1 MHKSISECDIEY
13 VSPSDYEPPEITV
26 NERNTKSHNDADEAY
41 ERMVRKSLRQVEKQ
55 KVRSFHSVC
64 FSRDLPEF

>member
-1 MHKSISECDIEY
+1 MSMAECDIEY
-13 VSPSDYEPPEITV
+13 VSPSDYEPPEIRA
-26 NERNTKSHNDADEAY
+26 NERNSKAQSANDADEAY

-64 FSRDLPEF
+64 FSSDLP